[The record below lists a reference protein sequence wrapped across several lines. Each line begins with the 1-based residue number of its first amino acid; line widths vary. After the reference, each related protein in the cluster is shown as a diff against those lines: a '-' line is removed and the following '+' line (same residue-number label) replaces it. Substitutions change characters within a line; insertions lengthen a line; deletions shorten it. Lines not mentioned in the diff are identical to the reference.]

1 MRLNATARNAALC
14 LGLSTAGTLAGPF
27 DGVYVPNP
35 SGRAPDRSGCET
47 VAILIAEDRL
57 RYFEVRCALSNPVQI
72 RAMEAL
78 LYDGQCS
85 LDGSAKQGRAPRG
98 NVIIRD
104 GTGRARSRL
113 RRRDADSR
121 VTRWFLPGRGMR
133 GGADERWFCSSSD
146 GSSVSF
152 LHWRERAGIA
162 AGRTIRTPGD
172 RAR

>member
-14 LGLSTAGTLAGPF
+14 LGLSTAGTLAGPL

-57 RYFEVRCALSNPVQI
+57 RYFEVRCALSKPVQI

-85 LDGSAKQGRAPRG
+85 LDGSAKQGR
-98 NVIIRD
+98 VLIRRMASGD
-104 GTGRARSRL
+104 VAVVTPFMDMRL
-113 RRRDADSR
+113 AACE
-121 VTRWFLPGRGMR
+121 V
-133 GGADERWFCSSSD
+133 
-146 GSSVSF
+146 
-152 LHWRERAGIA
+152 AG
-162 AGRTIRTPGD
+162 
-172 RAR
+172 